1 MLVIKCNDDNDHCTT
16 LYTSQ
21 NFSRAKHDLLL
32 HVFKGTYYIFGY
44 IINIM
49 MPSIKQNTVQIPK
62 EYRNKARL
70 RSCHSITLKMSSR
83 MGTKLFFPPNNIGS
97 IHRQNE
103 KFPHQPL
110 TRGLAFTSLCKKLV
124 RIPQRN
130 IDLKSGV
137 YALDTAAESPTSQYF
152 RTAIVLLVSNPSFME
167 VTKTYDIV
175 ASKAFRQCSTKA
187 SLLRS
192 VSN

>member
-1 MLVIKCNDDNDHCTT
+1 
-16 LYTSQ
+16 
-21 NFSRAKHDLLL
+21 
-32 HVFKGTYYIFGY
+32 
-44 IINIM
+44 
-49 MPSIKQNTVQIPK
+49 
-62 EYRNKARL
+62 
-70 RSCHSITLKMSSR
+70 

-97 IHRQNE
+97 IHCQNE

-192 VSN
+192 VSNWIDSGDIELYCKRSNRSVWLCKPIYRMGVIAFIDMPNHRAARRMPR